1 MVCGGFQSLRANSS
15 HPSPLFPMGRQ
26 VGKAIGLRLKMAMGS
41 STRNTLWGRMMNM
54 WKHWR
59 TLKWKRNRRSLRL
72 KREGGM
78 TRRPTWRAKSRQC
91 RMLQSGQTRRCKQ
104 QSAGGRMRLMQG
116 PRVSASCFKSSLLT
130 VRTGSKEKTEELSG
144 LQQKLARLGR
154 RSWRSPKRSDSLWNI
169 LDGK

>member
-1 MVCGGFQSLRANSS
+1 
-15 HPSPLFPMGRQ
+15 MGRQ
-26 VGKAIGLRLKMAMGS
+26 VGKTIGLRLKMAMGS

-91 RMLQSGQTRRCKQ
+91 RVECYRVGKQGDASSNQQGGECGWCKGPGCRLAALKAACWLLEQDQKRRQRNCPGFNRNLQGLGEEAEGAQREVIHCEIF
-104 QSAGGRMRLMQG
+104 LM
-116 PRVSASCFKSSLLT
+116 VNKCLKVWKISTK
-130 VRTGSKEKTEELSG
+130 
-144 LQQKLARLGR
+144 
-154 RSWRSPKRSDSLWNI
+154 
-169 LDGK
+169 